1 MEAEG
6 FEKFIFFIPEEVF
19 FLLNKLSDDIS
30 EQWKCVGKVLHV
42 VVRLATYTDNL
53 AKNGF
58 LGEELEAVFVL
69 AELLE
74 DCVGI

>member
-1 MEAEG
+1 MEAECLK
-6 FEKFIFFIPEEVF
+6 KFIFFIPEEVF

-30 EQWKCVGKVLHV
+30 EQRKSVGKVLHV
-42 VVRLATYTDNL
+42 VVRLATYTNNL

-58 LGEELEAVFVL
+58 LSEELEAVLVL

-74 DCVGI
+74 DCIGI